1 MFERVLNLPLNL
13 FLKLYVPENFRIFDR
28 ISMYLYSTNLSSDLT
43 HNMSEFK
50 MIGIPSNCPGQP
62 YYNHK
67 QFVIICYY
75 QTSL

>member
-1 MFERVLNLPLNL
+1 MFERVLNLPFNQ
-13 FLKLYVPENFRIFDR
+13 FFKLYIPENFRIFDR
-28 ISMYLYSTNLSSDLT
+28 ISMYLYSTNPSSDPT

-50 MIGIPSNCPGQP
+50 MIGIASNCPGQP

-67 QFVIICYY
+67 QFVITYYY